1 MREIRTMSLV
11 FLHKAVVFFFF
22 ILGGFNVCMLF
33 FRGFFCIKMKVSIH
47 YCDLEISIEK
57 NDIPWRLVQ
66 HYVHGRIMKSLLIT
80 AEYTVVEWL

>member
-1 MREIRTMSLV
+1 MFV
-11 FLHKAVVFFFF
+11 CFFF
-22 ILGGFNVCMLF
+22 G
-33 FRGFFCIKMKVSIH
+33 GFFCIKMKVSIH
-47 YCDLEISIEK
+47 YCDLEISIKK

>member
-1 MREIRTMSLV
+1 MY
-11 FLHKAVVFFFF
+11 AFFP
-22 ILGGFNVCMLF
+22 
-33 FRGFFCIKMKVSIH
+33 GFFLCIKMKVSISH
-47 YCDLEISIEK
+47 YCDLELSIKK

>member
-1 MREIRTMSLV
+1 MSLV
-11 FLHKAVVFFFF
+11 FLHKAVFFLFYFGGILCLYAFF
-22 ILGGFNVCMLF
+22 PGF
-33 FRGFFCIKMKVSIH
+33 FFCIKMKVSIH

>member
-1 MREIRTMSLV
+1 MSLV
-11 FLHKAVVFFFF
+11 FLHKAVFFFCF

-33 FRGFFCIKMKVSIH
+33 FRGFFFCIKMKVSIH

>member
-1 MREIRTMSLV
+1 
-11 FLHKAVVFFFF
+11 
-22 ILGGFNVCMLF
+22 
-33 FRGFFCIKMKVSIH
+33 MKVSIH

>member
-1 MREIRTMSLV
+1 MSLV
-11 FLHKAVVFFFF
+11 FLHKALFFFVLFWGDLMFVCFFFGFFFF
-22 ILGGFNVCMLF
+22 G
-33 FRGFFCIKMKVSIH
+33 IKMKVSIH